1 MCEFLY
7 DHPKWF
13 ATIQALVDI
22 IGEAVPIM
30 VVFTMQMLKVC
41 GTKKRKSKKY
51 LDPNDTMNSHAD
63 MYESR
68 DMGPGLQQASEEAP
82 TEKVGSDD
90 PTAHSVLKE
99 QRSSEKVAELIK
111 ATSKKG
117 HKRKVSANTAALE
130 K

>member
-1 MCEFLY
+1 MAVLCLIWLSYAYRLGYYIWYQSPKHMCEFLY
-7 DHPKWF
+7 SHPKWF
-13 ATIQALVDI
+13 ATVQSLVDI

-68 DMGPGLQQASEEAP
+68 DMGPGLQ
-82 TEKVGSDD
+82 
-90 PTAHSVLKE
+90 
-99 QRSSEKVAELIK
+99 
-111 ATSKKG
+111 
-117 HKRKVSANTAALE
+117 
-130 K
+130 